1 MTTTTYTADRTALL
15 IVDPYND
22 FHEQGRVSC
31 TRLSINKDEAGFFS
45 SLSIW
50 WRSIDLSEA
59 GGSSKEFAGHDITLE
74 ARTCR
79 ER

>member
-1 MTTTTYTADRTALL
+1 MTTTTYTADETTVL
-15 IVDPYND
+15 IMSKGGKLYEAID
-22 FHEQGRVSC
+22 
-31 TRLSINKDEAGFFS
+31 NKDEAGFFS